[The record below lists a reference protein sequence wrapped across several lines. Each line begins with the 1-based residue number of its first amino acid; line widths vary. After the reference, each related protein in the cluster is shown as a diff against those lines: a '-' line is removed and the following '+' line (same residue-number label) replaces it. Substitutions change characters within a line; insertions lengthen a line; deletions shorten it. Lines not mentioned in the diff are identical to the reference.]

1 MIKLKDIIKE
11 SKRLN
16 LFEQAEELNLGPIG
30 LAAIYGD
37 NRVTVANNNW
47 QTGAQQLVDQINNAV
62 ADEYTLDNLQI
73 TVTGIAS
80 TANATTAY
88 LTTGPGNSTNIPN
101 HNYQTVGTSTGG
113 NLPQAWSAGG
123 GTGVRVQNGNQF
135 LANTRAQLMGRL
147 LDQFLR
153 SNLSRDAVAQL
164 PQNYIVTRGVVQGN
178 QPAMTAQITS
188 KLTKRPIPDL
198 PPFQIKY
205 QWFNLQG
212 VSKNPLVLI
221 NTSDSF
227 YKGANPTPNESIPS
241 SFLRTIKNSAIP
253 FAGFQSTSEDPKKF
267 EVRGTAFIQ
276 INPDSS
282 NEDTAFYNSYDKWLE
297 DVQKMLKVTPSKG
310 GIGIK
315 IQGSNDM
322 LLRGGVRGSVRSDR
336 KAGVANFIKNDRTF
350 VSEREYYL
358 LKPATE
364 SPKLMANLYQE
375 KPLAQQQ
382 IPSHLQQLSYMG
394 VTKVS

>member
-1 MIKLKDIIKE
+1 MIKLKD
-11 SKRLN
+11 L
-16 LFEQAEELNLGPIG
+16 LEQAKVVKLQEQTEELNLGPIQ
-30 LAAIYGD
+30 LAAIYGN
-37 NRVTVANNNW
+37 NRVQVANNNW
-47 QTGAQQLVDQINNAV
+47 QRNAQQLVDQINNAV
-62 ADEYTLDNLQI
+62 ANDFILNNLQI

-80 TANATTAY
+80 TLNATTRFS
-88 LTTGPGNSTNIPN
+88 TTGPGNSTNPPD
-101 HNYQTVGTSTGG
+101 HNYQAVGTPTGG
-113 NLPQAWSAGG
+113 NLPQPWSA
-123 GTGVRVQNGNQF
+123 TGSFVNVPNGNQF
-135 LANTRAQLMGRL
+135 LATTRAQLMGRL

-153 SNLSRDAVAQL
+153 SNLDQQAVAQL
-164 PQNYIVTRGVVQGN
+164 PQNYIVTRGVVQGR
-178 QPAMTAQITS
+178 QPSMTAQITS

-212 VSKNPLVLI
+212 VSKSPLVLI

-282 NEDTAFYNSYDKWLE
+282 NKDTAFYNSYDKWLE

-322 LLRGGVRGSVRSDR
+322 LLRGGVRGSVQSDR
-336 KAGVANFIKNDRTF
+336 KGGVANFIKNDRTF
-350 VSEREYYL
+350 VSGREYYL

>member
-1 MIKLKDIIKE
+1 MIKLKDLLE
-11 SKRLN
+11 QSKVVKLQ
-16 LFEQAEELNLGPIG
+16 EQTEELNIGPIQ
-30 LAAIYGD
+30 LAAIYD
-37 NRVTVANNNW
+37 SNRVIVANDNW
-47 QTGAQQLVDQINNAV
+47 KRGAQQLVDQINNAV
-62 ADEYTLDNLQI
+62 ANDFILNNLQI

-80 TANATTAY
+80 EANATNRY
-88 LTTGPGNSTNIPN
+88 EDEKNSKEPVHNFGGDPQFTGWVTKSSGQQRI
-101 HNYQTVGTSTGG
+101 VIDK
-113 NLPQAWSAGG
+113 
-123 GTGVRVQNGNQF
+123 GNQF
-135 LANTRAQLMGRL
+135 LANDRARRMGKL

-153 SNLSRDAVAQL
+153 SNLDPQAVSEL
-164 PQNYIVTRGVVQGN
+164 PKNYIVTRGIVKGD
-178 QPAMTAQITS
+178 QPSMTAQITS
-188 KLTKRPIPDL
+188 KLTKREIPNI

-212 VSKNPLVLI
+212 VSKMPLVLI
-221 NTSDSF
+221 NTFDSF

-282 NEDTAFYNSYDKWLE
+282 NKDTAFYNSYDKWLE

-336 KAGVANFIKNDRTF
+336 KAGVANFVKNDRTF
-350 VSEREYYL
+350 VSGREYYL